1 MSRLFVSDVHL
12 DASAP
17 DAIEQFLQFLRSQ
30 AASAEALYILGDLF
44 EAWVG
49 DDETDPDKQSIC
61 AALRS
66 LTTSGVACFVL
77 HGNRDFLLGRGFCN
91 ATGCRL
97 LPDPVVAEFD
107 GERVL
112 LTHGDAL
119 CTDDHSYQELRS
131 IVRTA
136 PWQRRFLALP
146 LADRELL
153 ANQARAGSRKH
164 TARTIPTI
172 MDVNPEAVEKA
183 YRATGVR
190 RIIHGHT
197 HRPAIHDTAI
207 DGIPVQRIVLGAW
220 YEQGSYLIG
229 ERGHYELR
237 ELAREPNSTSS
248 GGQSF
253 ATIAQSGLPWR

>member
-1 MSRLFVSDVHL
+1 MSRLFVSDLHL

-17 DAIEQFLQFLRSQ
+17 AAVEQFIAFLHTH
-30 AASAEALYILGDLF
+30 AAGAEALYILGDLF
-44 EAWVG
+44 EVWVG
-49 DDETDPDKQSIC
+49 DDDDEASKQAVC
-61 AALRS
+61 RALRE
-66 LTTSGVACFVL
+66 LTSSGVACFVI
-77 HGNRDFLLGRGFCN
+77 HGNRDFLLGREFCAN
-91 ATGCRL
+91 TGCLL

-153 ANQARAGSRKH
+153 ANQARAGSRQH
-164 TARTIPTI
+164 TSRTIPTI
-172 MDVNPEAVEKA
+172 MDVNQDAVATA
-183 YRATGVR
+183 YRVAGVR

-197 HRPAIHDTAI
+197 HRPGIHDTVVEGARA
-207 DGIPVQRIVLGAW
+207 QRIVLGAW
-220 YEQGSYLIG
+220 YDQGSYLEYEN
-229 ERGHYELR
+229 ERYELK
-237 ELAREPNSTSS
+237 ELPRPPAGP
-248 GGQSF
+248 GGSESL
-253 ATIAQSGLPWR
+253 ATVA